1 MIDSQRLTLVRGV
14 HTAIYLVMAVS
25 TFVLLYYGVTGAQG
39 FLLWVVLVLLSI
51 EVIVFV
57 GNGMKCPLTALAV
70 KYGAATGHV
79 FDTFLPERVT
89 RNTFR
94 FFGTI
99 MGIGLLLLI
108 LRWLG
113 AIE

>member
-1 MIDSQRLTLVRGV
+1 MTDGQRLTLVRGV
-14 HTAIYLVMAVS
+14 HTTIYLVMAVS
-25 TFVLLYYGVTGAQG
+25 TFVLLYDGVTGAQG
-39 FLLWVVLVLLSI
+39 LLLWVVLVLLGI

-70 KYGAATGHV
+70 KYGAKTGHV

-89 RNTFR
+89 RNTFW

-99 MGIGLLLLI
+99 MGIGLLLLV

-113 AIE
+113 VIE